1 MAGSPGTESLKR
13 KLQPM
18 PDDIAE
24 RLKAEGLEKAY
35 AVRPAYQRNDYLGWI
50 ARAKQEATREKRIRQ
65 MLDELKAGGAY
76 MRMKYSGPT
85 GRE

>member
-1 MAGSPGTESLKR
+1 MAGLEGKENLKR
-13 KLQPM
+13 RLQLM

-35 AVRPAYQRNDYLGWI
+35 AVRPAYQRNDYLSWI
-50 ARAKQEATREKRIRQ
+50 ARAKREATREKRIHQ
-65 MLDELKAGGAY
+65 MLDELKAGNAY